1 MESTPTPTGEKENLT
16 NLSLAQLKI
25 RLQEKLK
32 NVKSGLESLNLKL
45 SKNLDSQSAEIKTK
59 HSNYITDLKN
69 KSISY
74 VQSKNK
80 KIKDKEVINHV
91 YFEAIRQ
98 VKRIERFEK
107 NMSDIILDSLKN
119 YNNLITN
126 KLPYYKNSC
135 HQFLNILN

>member
-1 MESTPTPTGEKENLT
+1 M
-16 NLSLAQLKI
+16 AQLKI

-135 HQFLNILN
+135 HQ